1 VILFTVPGIPVAKA
15 RPRFFRAGAGVRTFT
30 PATSAR
36 FEERVRLCA
45 QQAGVRIVNE
55 GPVELRVVAYWPMTG
70 APLKRGARP
79 GRLKTSRPDIDNVL
93 KAIAD
98 ALNGI
103 AYKDD
108 GQVALVSIE
117 KRHCSQEDGE
127 GARVVV
133 HVGPVDD
140 GVARPRDGFVF

>member
-1 VILFTVPGIPVAKA
+1 MVAFVVPGIPVAKA
-15 RPRFFRAGAGVRTFT
+15 RPRFVRVGAGVRTFT
-30 PATSAR
+30 PPTSAR
-36 FEERVRLCA
+36 FEERVRLSA
-45 QQAGVRIVNE
+45 QQAGVRIQND

-70 APLKRGARP
+70 APLKRGSRP
-79 GRLKTSRPDIDNVL
+79 GRLRTARPDVDNVL

-108 GQVALVSIE
+108 AQVALVSFE
-117 KRHCSQEDGE
+117 KRHCAQDDAE

-133 HVGPVDD
+133 HVGPV
-140 GVARPRDGFVF
+140 AEAL